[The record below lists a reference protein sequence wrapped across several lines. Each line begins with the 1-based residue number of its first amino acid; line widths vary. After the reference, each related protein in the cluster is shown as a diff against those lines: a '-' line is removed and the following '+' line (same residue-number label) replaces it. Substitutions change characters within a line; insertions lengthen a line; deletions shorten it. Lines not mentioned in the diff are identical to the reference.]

1 LPKFDELGGSKI
13 QPPRQKVFVSTSPP
27 TQSTVYTTGVFPKCW
42 EGLSSLL
49 GEMKSFSFALLP
61 GSLLLIIAPT
71 FAQAPPERQPPP
83 DGGTREVLVSIL
95 IPSIPNAPFSATLS
109 TESVRMLADG
119 GRITLVN
126 HRAIARDG
134 AGRIFQERRLLVPPD
149 GEHESVIT
157 QTEISDPVAHELY
170 ICKPDE
176 HVCQVESYSPPL
188 FARTP
193 SAIKPTEG
201 SSRED
206 LGKQF
211 IAGLEAEGTR
221 ETTVVEPGVIGNDSE
236 LRIIREY
243 WYSPQLSL
251 NLSSKLQDPRIG
263 TQDFELSGITLG
275 EPDAKLFKVPRQR
288 AY

>member
-1 LPKFDELGGSKI
+1 MLPAVLGK
-13 QPPRQKVFVSTSPP
+13 
-27 TQSTVYTTGVFPKCW
+27 
-42 EGLSSLL
+42 
-49 GEMKSFSFALLP
+49 MKRSFFALLA
-61 GSLLLIIAPT
+61 GSLLLIIVPT
-71 FAQAPPERQPPP
+71 FAQAPPERQRPP
-83 DGGTREVLVSIL
+83 DGGAREVLVSIL
-95 IPSIPNAPFSATLS
+95 IPSIPNAPFSAIVS

-157 QTEISDPVAHELY
+157 QTEISDPVAHKLY

-176 HVCQVESYSPPL
+176 HVCQLESYSPPL
-188 FARTP
+188 FAGTP
-193 SAIKPTEG
+193 SAIKLTEKM
-201 SSRED
+201 SRED

-211 IAGLEAEGTR
+211 IGGLEAAGTR

-236 LRIIREY
+236 LHIIPEY
-243 WYSPQLSL
+243 WYSPQLSI

-263 TQDFELSGITLG
+263 TQDFELSSITLG
-275 EPDAKLFKVPRQR
+275 EPDAKLFKVPPGSEVIDLRRHAGSPSDDR
-288 AY
+288 AHK

>member
-1 LPKFDELGGSKI
+1 MLSEVLGKM
-13 QPPRQKVFVSTSPP
+13 K
-27 TQSTVYTTGVFPKCW
+27 
-42 EGLSSLL
+42 SSLV
-49 GEMKSFSFALLP
+49 ALVAR
-61 GSLLLIIAPT
+61 LLIQIAAPS
-71 FAQAPPERQPPP
+71 FAQAPPEPLRPP
-83 DGGTREVLVSIL
+83 DGGTREVLVSIH
-95 IPSIPNAPFSATLS
+95 IPSIQNAPFSATVS

-176 HVCQVESYSPPL
+176 HVCQLESYSPPV
-188 FARTP
+188 FAGFP
-193 SAIKPTEG
+193 SAINPEEKK
-201 SSRED
+201 SRED

-211 IAGLEAEGTR
+211 IAGLEAAGSR

-236 LRIIREY
+236 LHIIREY
-243 WYSPQLSL
+243 WYSAQLSI
-251 NLSSKLQDPRIG
+251 NLTSKLQDPRIG
-263 TQDFELSGITLG
+263 TQDFEVSGITLG
-275 EPDAKLFKVPRQR
+275 EPDPKLFKVPPGSEVIDLRR
-288 AY
+288 HPGSPSDDRSHE